1 MGNPSVVRSKH
12 QLVERVC
19 FMRRFAGVL
28 VALSIAAPAAA
39 QEAPVRAGPEIIV
52 RPPPTEAERHKEL
65 REFTR
70 AVIRPPRMNQPVAK
84 FAFPVCV
91 TVLGLAREDAKT
103 IAERI
108 RENAEALGV
117 GADRA
122 PDCVPT
128 VRVAFMAPAAGP
140 PESWLSASSPQLA
153 HLATYQ
159 RDRVLAE
166 VGPVRAW
173 NRIVVRD
180 FEGRPFA
187 NGDPRAWLY
196 GGQPIRPDIEPFSAS
211 DPIVTTEIT
220 GAAALISREAAHGFT
235 LGQLADYATMR
246 ALLGT
251 GPIEAGVPVR
261 TILTLFADPAPPEGL
276 TDYDKALVRELYD
289 ASRNAKPR
297 RVYNDI
303 ARAAVA
309 AERSA
314 ARGNPAP

>member
-1 MGNPSVVRSKH
+1 
-12 QLVERVC
+12 
-19 FMRRFAGVL
+19 MRRLAGALMVL
-28 VALSIAAPAAA
+28 LLAAPAAA
-39 QEAPVRAGPEIIV
+39 QDAPPRATPEIIV
-52 RPPPTEAERHKEL
+52 RPPPTEAERHREL

-70 AVIRPPRMNQPVAK
+70 TVIRPPRMDHPVAK

-91 TVLGLAREDAKT
+91 KVLGIAAEDAEA

-108 RENAEALGV
+108 REHAEALGV

-122 PDCVPT
+122 PTCAPT

-140 PESWLSASSPQLA
+140 PERWLNAESPQLA
-153 HLATYQ
+153 HLAGYQ
-159 RDRVLAE
+159 RERVLGEA
-166 VGPVRAW
+166 GPVRAW

-180 FEGRPFA
+180 AE
-187 NGDPRAWLY
+187 
-196 GGQPIRPDIEPFSAS
+196 GQPLHYADPKAVLDKGVALPPLFEPFSVFNDAA
-211 DPIVTTEIT
+211 TTEIT
-220 GAAALISREAAHGFT
+220 GAAVLIEREAAHGFT

-246 ALLGT
+246 ALLGS
-251 GPIEAGVPVR
+251 GAVEAGTPVR
-261 TILTLFADPAPPEGL
+261 TILTLFDDAAPPAGL

-309 AERSA
+309 AERA
-314 ARGNPAP
+314 EKR